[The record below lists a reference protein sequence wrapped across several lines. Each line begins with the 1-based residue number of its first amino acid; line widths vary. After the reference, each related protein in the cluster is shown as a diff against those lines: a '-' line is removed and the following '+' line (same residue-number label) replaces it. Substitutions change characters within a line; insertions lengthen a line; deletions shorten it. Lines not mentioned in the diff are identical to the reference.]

1 MTYQSKMETITIK
14 IEHSTIHTRITETRS
29 GAIIS
34 DTYEYYE
41 NEEVA
46 FEKLYQLQEVMDLV
60 YKKEP

>member
-1 MTYQSKMETITIK
+1 MTYQSKMETTTIK
-14 IEHSTIHTRITETRS
+14 IENSTIHTRIAETQS

-41 NEEVA
+41 NNEIA
-46 FEKLYQLQEVMDLV
+46 LEKLYQLQEVMDLV